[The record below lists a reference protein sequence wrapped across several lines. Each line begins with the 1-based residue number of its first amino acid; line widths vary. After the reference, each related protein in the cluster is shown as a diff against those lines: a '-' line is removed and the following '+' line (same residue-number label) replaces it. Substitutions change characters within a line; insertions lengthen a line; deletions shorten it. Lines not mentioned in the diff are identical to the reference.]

1 MPDWTFHLSDL
12 VYICGAVATIWGIVK
27 IIKEIKKPSDDLKE
41 TVDHH
46 GECLHNDKIRIDS
59 MEQEQRL
66 ICRSLLAMINH
77 ELTGNSV
84 DKLKE
89 MRDDLQNYLINK

>member
-1 MPDWTFHLSDL
+1 MPEWTFHLSDI
-12 VYICGAVATIWGIVK
+12 VYICGALATIWGAIR
-27 IIKEIKKPSDDLKE
+27 IIKELRKPNDDLKE
-41 TVDHH
+41 TVEQHS
-46 GECLHNDKIRIDS
+46 ECLHNDKVRIDA
-59 MEQEQRL
+59 MEKGQRV

-89 MRDDLQNYLINK
+89 MREDLQDYLIEK

>member
-1 MPDWTFHLSDL
+1 MPDLTFHLSDL
-12 VYICGAVATIWGIVK
+12 IYICGAAVTIWGLVK
-27 IIKEIKKPSDDLKE
+27 IIKEIKKPSDDMKE
-41 TVDHH
+41 TVDHY